1 MKTAR
6 TVSKKQIEAYIKKN
20 WYKYSSRQLAE
31 RFGMTHD
38 TINRWAKSLGLP
50 SRTEVNIKYSVK
62 DIKEIDRHAEQK
74 KNDKKLIKELLTE
87 NKKLN
92 QLLVVKE
99 TVDKNFKTYDIEY
112 KKSKNDTE
120 ATAFALASDWHLEQ
134 KVEKNKN
141 LFNNEYN
148 LKIAE
153 ERAKQ
158 FFQNLVK
165 LLKKEQQN
173 TRIDTLVLWL
183 GGDFITGNIHVENLK
198 VCQLGV
204 SQATVFATNILRSG
218 IKYILDNTDVNLI
231 IPYNHG
237 NHARITEKVWLSTE
251 EDNSL
256 EYIIYDN
263 LQVTFDIPRV
273 KFVPPNGSTSMVE
286 VYGLKVYFAHGHHG
300 LNYQGG
306 IGGLYIPV
314 RKYLSRKFSKV
325 NNFYLLC
332 IGHWHQYIQDTQF
345 ICNGS
350 MIGYDQ
356 YADSRGLEPDI
367 PKQTFFLIDR
377 KRKCRTVTTPI
388 TFDI

>member
-1 MKTAR
+1 MISKR
-6 TVSKKQIEAYIKKN
+6 TVSRKYIESYIKKN
-20 WYKYSSRQLAE
+20 WDKLPARTIADKFNMS
-31 RFGMTHD
+31 HD
-38 TINRWAKSLGLP
+38 TVLRWARALGLKDK
-50 SRTEVNIKYSVK
+50 SKSKIYTVNELKEK
-62 DIKEIDRHAEQK
+62 QDIQEDR
-74 KNDKKLIKELLTE
+74 KNDKKIVKELVAE

-92 QLLVVKE
+92 QLLKVKQR
-99 TVDKNFKTYDIEY
+99 VDDEQYNYNITY
-112 KKSKNDTE
+112 KKSKGDTE
-120 ATAFALASDWHLEQ
+120 ATAFVLASDWHLEQ
-134 KVEKNKN
+134 RVEKNKN

-148 LKIAE
+148 LEIAE

-158 FFQNLVK
+158 FFQNVVK
-165 LLKKEQQN
+165 LLEKEQKN

-183 GGDFITGNIHVENLK
+183 GGDFITGNIHLENLK

-218 IKYILDNTDVNLI
+218 IKYILDNTDVKLI

-263 LQVTFDIPRV
+263 LQVTFDCPRV

-286 VYGLKVYFAHGHHG
+286 VYGLKIFFAHGHHG
-300 LNYQGG
+300 LTYQGG
-306 IGGLYIPV
+306 IGGLYIPA
-314 RKYLSRKFSKV
+314 RKYIARKFGKI
-325 NNFYLLC
+325 NNFYMLC
-332 IGHWHQYIQDTQF
+332 IGHWHQYVQDTQF

-367 PKQTFFLIDR
+367 PKQTFFLLDK
-377 KRKCRTVTTPI
+377 KRRCRTVTTPI